1 MCRQGD
7 SLILFLRIII
17 KHCLPHYKYR
27 TKPLFSC
34 TSMLD
39 DLFVLSISLSC
50 LPCIL
55 VNVEKNVMI
64 ALRYVALYREIARR
78 RWELLIVNIL
88 FTRAYKLW
96 VGMDPLEERSSCSP
110 FSLKEKKKKRTGITV
125 IFLLGVFCPHA
136 YYFLLLISSCS
147 LSV

>member
-1 MCRQGD
+1 MCRQGNL
-7 SLILFLRIII
+7 LILFLRIII
-17 KHCLPHYKYR
+17 NHCLPHYKYR

-34 TSMLD
+34 TLMLD
-39 DLFVLSISLSC
+39 DLFILSISLYCS
-50 LPCIL
+50 PCIV

-64 ALRYVALYREIARR
+64 ALIDVALYREIARR

-110 FSLKEKKKKRTGITV
+110 FSLKKKKRKGITV